1 MNFYREQVLAPLRL
15 GLKILLNKKLLLQ
28 AISVVLMFMSMLPVS
43 FAQEEAE
50 ASSIE
55 PVVAE
60 ISPAPADPSTLPLW
74 EGGLLGLGASQP
86 AYPGSE
92 VRVTRLLGLPYMIY
106 RGEFLRIDRST
117 VGVRAIRTDRTELDV
132 GFAASLGSRSEEVE
146 VRRGMDDLGLLLEF
160 GPRLKINL
168 GEVSKGRSDSR
179 IQLPLRGV
187 FDANDHLKFRG
198 VSFEPQWVLDLHLP
212 QGWDVSTGLGA
223 VLGDQKLV
231 DTFYRVSPAEATDTR
246 PGYDAKSGL
255 IALRASLF
263 ISYLVNSEIRFF
275 SFVRLDSV
283 NGAANY
289 NSPLVKRDNGWAAGM
304 GLAWTLARSDAKAMD

>member
-1 MNFYREQVLAPLRL
+1 
-15 GLKILLNKKLLLQ
+15 
-28 AISVVLMFMSMLPVS
+28 
-43 FAQEEAE
+43 
-50 ASSIE
+50 
-55 PVVAE
+55 
-60 ISPAPADPSTLPLW
+60 
-74 EGGLLGLGASQP
+74 
-86 AYPGSE
+86 
-92 VRVTRLLGLPYMIY
+92 
-106 RGEFLRIDRST
+106 
-117 VGVRAIRTDRTELDV
+117 
-132 GFAASLGSRSEEVE
+132 
-146 VRRGMDDLGLLLEF
+146 
-160 GPRLKINL
+160 
-168 GEVSKGRSDSR
+168 
-179 IQLPLRGV
+179 LPLRGV